1 MKPIVAGV
9 AGTVLLAGAI
19 FVETFVSDKITVD
32 SNVSEKE
39 ATVQTQLPTT
49 AAAQS
54 VVYAP
59 PSIEEVPEQCNC

>member
-19 FVETFVSDKITVD
+19 FVGTFVSDKITVD

-49 AAAQS
+49 ANKPVSGLCSAE
-54 VVYAP
+54 Y
-59 PSIEEVPEQCNC
+59 

>member
-32 SNVSEKE
+32 SNVSENVRVACE
-39 ATVQTQLPTT
+39 
-49 AAAQS
+49 
-54 VVYAP
+54 VVRLV
-59 PSIEEVPEQCNC
+59 SN